1 MAMRYPEGLT
11 FVALA
16 LSLGSQH
23 VAALDTREIYKVAES
38 SVVVVLAADAK
49 GEKNN
54 LGSGV
59 IISPTEIIT
68 SCKVV
73 AAAADIVITQGSAL
87 RKGVLRYKDSER
99 DLCQLH
105 IEDPLPSGKPAIVTA
120 LSKVEIGQDV
130 FVISSPRG
138 MDRTLNR
145 AIVSGL
151 QDMSGTS
158 ARLIGIDMPAAAGSS
173 GGGVFDQEARL
184 VGLITPQ
191 FKQAETASHVIPT
204 AWIAELAQRSSDRL
218 IGGDAAR
225 TSDVPAAIAQTAP
238 TADLRP
244 AWMPQAGDFWKYRV
258 TFGRR
263 EVGTVKVEIVEMR
276 GKFARE
282 RVIYDQS
289 KGYMKERNIEVGF
302 NPTRFQPVAALPG
315 GYQLT
320 DLSPYAEPDT
330 PFKAGQKWRDVVG
343 DFAPQGGSNTQTAKS
358 EVWVAGLETV
368 RVPAG
373 QFKAW
378 KIETTS
384 ERMYA
389 VNFNAVVKCTYW
401 YAPEVKRTV
410 KMNLYMKA
418 STDAYTNNETYEL
431 VSFEQ
436 GK

>member
-1 MAMRYPEGLT
+1 MFRPVVSVFFAVVL
-11 FVALA
+11 FVPRA
-16 LSLGSQH
+16 S
-23 VAALDTREIYKVAES
+23 VALDTRDIFKSAEP
-38 SVVVVLAADAK
+38 SVVVVLASDAK
-49 GEKNN
+49 GEKNS

-59 IISPTEIIT
+59 LIAPLDIVT

-73 AAAADIVITQGSAL
+73 EGLDDIVVTQGSTL

-105 IEDPLPSGKPAIVTA
+105 FEDPLPSGKPAVVTA
-120 LSKVEIGQDV
+120 ASTVEIGQEV

-145 AIVSGL
+145 AMVSGL
-151 QDMSGTS
+151 QEMSGTNV
-158 ARLIGIDMPAAAGSS
+158 RLMSMDKPFATDSV

-184 VGLITPQ
+184 VGVITPQ
-191 FKQAETASHVIPT
+191 FKQAGSASHAIPAT
-204 AWIAELAQRSSDRL
+204 WIADLAQRSPDRL
-218 IGGDAAR
+218 RDGDRAK
-225 TSDVPAAIAQTAP
+225 TSDVPAATAQAAL
-238 TADLRP
+238 TADPHP
-244 AWMPQAGDFWKYRV
+244 AWMPKTGDFWKYRV

-276 GKFARE
+276 ERSARE
-282 RVIYDQS
+282 RVTYDQS
-289 KGYMKERNIEVGF
+289 KGYLKERDVEVGF
-302 NPTRFQPVAALPG
+302 NPTRFQPIAALPG

-330 PFKAGQKWRDVVG
+330 PFKVGQKWSDVTG
-343 DFAPQGGSNTQTAKS
+343 DFAPQGGSNTQSAKS
-358 EVWVAGLETV
+358 EVWVAGLESV

-410 KMNLYMKA
+410 KMNLHMKA